1 MSRRTPAPRRA
12 LVAAALPAAALLLA
26 ACGSSTGPGSA
37 TGSSTASSTAS
48 GSPAAAP
55 VSVVAAFYPLEWA
68 AEQVGGDLVDVTS
81 LTAPGA
87 EPHDLELTPQQVA
100 AVSDADLVL
109 YISEFQPAVDDAV
122 AQNADSAV
130 DVAADLEHLAAE
142 EHSHEGE
149 EGGDHAEEASYDPH
163 VWLDPTNMAAIVTLV
178 GEKLGAADPANASTY
193 TANAEKAVAELGT
206 LDAEWKAGTATC
218 TNRDLV
224 VSHEAFGYLAKR
236 YGFEQVGVSGL
247 SPEAEPSPARIA
259 EVADFVRANGVT
271 TIYFETLVD
280 PKVAETVA
288 AETGATTAVL
298 DPLEGLAEGSSEDYL
313 SVMRTNLET
322 VKAGQGCS

>member
-1 MSRRTPAPRRA
+1 MTRRP
-12 LVAAALPAAALLLA
+12 LLLAAALPAAGLLLA
-26 ACGSSTGPGSA
+26 ACGSSTGSA
-37 TGSSTASSTAS
+37 STPAAS
-48 GSPAAAP
+48 GSPAADP

-68 AEQVGGDLVDVTS
+68 AQQVGGDLVEVTS

-100 AVSDADLVL
+100 SVADADLVL

-122 AQNADSAV
+122 AQNAGKAV
-130 DVAADLEHLAAE
+130 DVAADLDHLAAE
-142 EHSHEGE
+142 EHAHEGE
-149 EGGDHAEEASYDPH
+149 EHAHEGEEASYDPH
-163 VWLDPTNMAAIVTLV
+163 VWLDPTNMAAIVTLTADR
-178 GEKLGAADPANASTY
+178 LSAADPANKAAFE
-193 TANAEKAVAELGT
+193 ANAAATVAELEA

-218 TNRDLV
+218 ESRDLV
-224 VSHEAFGYLAKR
+224 VSHEAFGYLAAR
-236 YGFEQVGVSGL
+236 YGFEQVGISGL
-247 SPEAEPSPARIA
+247 SPDAEPSPARIA
-259 EVADFVRANGVT
+259 EVADFVKANNVT

-313 SVMRTNLET
+313 SVMRSNLET

>member
-1 MSRRTPAPRRA
+1 MKRRSL
-12 LVAAALPAAALLLA
+12 LVVLPAAALVLA
-26 ACGSSTGPGSA
+26 ACGSSTGSGGTTSPS
-37 TGSSTASSTAS
+37 AS
-48 GSPAAAP
+48 GTAAP
-55 VSVVAAFYPLEWA
+55 AGDPLSVVAAFYPLEWA

-87 EPHDLELTPQQVA
+87 EPHDLELTPRQVA
-100 AVSDADLVL
+100 TVSDADLVL
-109 YISEFQPAVDDAV
+109 YIAEFQPAVDDAV
-122 AQNADSAV
+122 AQNAGNAV

-142 EHSHEGE
+142 EHAHEEGEEHAHEGE
-149 EGGDHAEEASYDPH
+149 EATYDPH

-178 GEKLGAADPANASTY
+178 GERLGAADPANAATFAS
-193 TANAEKAVAELGT
+193 NAAAAAAELDT
-206 LDAEWKAGTATC
+206 LDAEWKAGTTTC
-218 TNRDLV
+218 ESRDLV
-224 VSHEAFGYLAKR
+224 VSHEAFGYLAAR
-236 YGFEQVGVSGL
+236 YGFEQVGISGL
-247 SPEAEPSPARIA
+247 SPDSEPSPARIA
-259 EVADFVRANGVT
+259 EVADFVRQNGVS

-313 SVMRTNLET
+313 SIMRTNLET

>member
-1 MSRRTPAPRRA
+1 MTRRPF
-12 LVAAALPAAALLLA
+12 LLAAVLPASALLLA
-26 ACGSSTGPGSA
+26 ACGSSTG
-37 TGSSTASSTAS
+37 STTEPAAS
-48 GSPAAAP
+48 GSAPADA

-68 AEQVGGDLVDVTS
+68 AQRVGGDLGDVTS
-81 LTAPGA
+81 LTAPCA

-122 AQNADSAV
+122 AQNADKAV
-130 DVAADLEHLAAE
+130 DVAADLDHLAAE
-142 EHSHEGE
+142 EHAHEGE
-149 EGGDHAEEASYDPH
+149 EAGHAEASYDPH
-163 VWLDPTNMAAIVTLV
+163 VWLDPTNMAAIVTLTADR
-178 GEKLGAADPANASTY
+178 LSAADPANKATY
-193 TANAEKAVAELGT
+193 EANAAAAVTDLEA
-206 LDAEWKAGTATC
+206 LDADWKAGTATC
-218 TNRDLV
+218 QNRDLV
-224 VSHEAFGYLAKR
+224 VSHEAFGYLAAR
-236 YGFEQVGVSGL
+236 YGFEQVGISGL
-247 SPEAEPSPARIA
+247 SPDAEPSPARIA
-259 EVADFVRANGVT
+259 EVADFVKANNVS

-313 SVMRTNLET
+313 SVMRSNLET